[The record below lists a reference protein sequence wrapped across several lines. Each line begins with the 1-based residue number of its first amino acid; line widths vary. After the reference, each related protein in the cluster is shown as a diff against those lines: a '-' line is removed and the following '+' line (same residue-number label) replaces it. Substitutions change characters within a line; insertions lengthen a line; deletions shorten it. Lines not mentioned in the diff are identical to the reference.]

1 MYFEEREA
9 TRNRR
14 NIGFEAK
21 NGSQKRKIRMD
32 DFRKKQRADPTLE
45 RAARHNTLQVD
56 VEEVKRETVSPKVG
70 FLLPAAARLVNNCCE
85 NYTHSSS
92 SLRVTAIRLNRF

>member
-21 NGSQKRKIRMD
+21 KGSQKRKIRME

-56 VEEVKRETVSPKVG
+56 VEEVKKETVSPEVG
-70 FLLPAAARLVNNCCE
+70 FLLSAAAARLVTNCCE
-85 NYTHSSS
+85 N
-92 SLRVTAIRLNRF
+92 

>member
-1 MYFEEREA
+1 MYFEEREL

-21 NGSQKRKIRMD
+21 KGSQASEKRKVRME

-45 RAARHNTLQVD
+45 RAARHNTLLVD
-56 VEEVKRETVSPKVG
+56 INEVKRETVSIQIRVG
-70 FLLPAAARLVNNCCE
+70 FTSIEACL
-85 NYTHSSS
+85 T
-92 SLRVTAIRLNRF
+92 